1 MTKTNYTSLLRV
13 VPEGTSKLRFPK
25 LFVLVLLLFLVD
37 LVVPDFIP
45 LFDEIVLGLLSV
57 MLGMLRKK
65 TRSENQS

>member
-1 MTKTNYTSLLRV
+1 MTKTNDTGLRRV
-13 VPEGTSKLRFPK
+13 VPEGASKLRFPK
-25 LFVLVLLLFLVD
+25 IFVLVLLLFLVD